1 MAMVSLARSRMS
13 RPVRGARIEIVRT
26 PAVGRR
32 RASRPVRGARIE
44 IPLSCGCGSCGKSRP
59 ARGARIEIP
68 VEDHGHWLITCRAP
82 QGARGLKC
90 GRCHRLSGRGARRAP
105 QGARGLKC
113 RWARRPSLCRRS
125 RPARGARIEIHM
137 GKQYTRLYG
146 CRAPQGARG
155 LKWMLGVDLYLSRT
169 RRAPQGARGLKSRF
183 LTPGSRSTTVAP
195 RKGRED

>member
-105 QGARGLKC
+105 QGARGLKL
-113 RWARRPSLCRRS
+113 PL
-125 RPARGARIEIHM
+125 PGAAWTA
-137 GKQYTRLYG
+137 GTG
-146 CRAPQGARG
+146 RAPQGLFLLRRNVIVICNSGNRSCQERMEREEVDRRG
-155 LKWMLGVDLYLSRT
+155 EGNS
-169 RRAPQGARGLKSRF
+169 P
-183 LTPGSRSTTVAP
+183 
-195 RKGRED
+195 